1 MMRILRS
8 TALTGI
14 ACATTL
20 ASVACNLDVRNPTV
34 IDAATFNPN
43 TDGTTLALSAQTNFY
58 IAFQSVALFGG
69 LVSDELW
76 TGAARLQTKR
86 LAARV
91 FASTDDI
98 NADFFAPLSLAIASN
113 ENAIGALQGGAGAAT
128 DLNLARAS
136 MNMGF
141 ALELMAETMCA
152 GVIQGGP
159 QLSDTQLLDSAI
171 TRFTNA
177 VTVATAAGSS
187 GATIVNASNVGLA
200 RAYLQKGDYTHAG
213 QTAAWV

>member
-8 TALTGI
+8 A
-14 ACATTL
+14 AVS
-20 ASVACNLDVRNPTV
+20 SVACVAAVASTGCNLDVRNPTV

-43 TDGTTLALSAQTNFY
+43 ADGTTLSLSAQTNFY
-58 IAFQSVALFGG
+58 LAFQSVALFGG
-69 LVSDELW
+69 HISEEIW

-86 LAARV
+86 LAARA

-113 ENAIGALQGGAGAAT
+113 ENAVGALQGGAGAAS

-136 MNMGF
+136 LNAGF

-159 QLSDTQLLDSAI
+159 QLSDAQLLDSAI
-171 TRFTNA
+171 TRFTS
-177 VTVATAAGSS
+177 AG
-187 GATIVNASNVGLA
+187 
-200 RAYLQKGDYTHAG
+200 
-213 QTAAWV
+213 